1 MTQYKKSMMIG
12 ISLVLLLVACM
23 PATAVTTEV
32 HVVKYANDGTTVL
45 GETTVS
51 YQWMMANLPVLG
63 DGTTHYYHQGPVFVD
78 NADPETEELLR
89 WNVPEDA
96 NVLEKDMG
104 AVKGTN
110 LKDLCDLAG
119 GMSAGEIV
127 RVKASDGMFKYF
139 AYDNVYGYSS
149 REGPIGLTWY
159 VDGLA
164 SYPGH
169 YPDTGYSDGMRLV
182 WFADTSTNP
191 WGVHA
196 LGNWDWHEAA
206 DPEYWYYYISGSE
219 YYPTTT
225 GLSVKYVSEIAI
237 FSDDPVLPVPDAG
250 FIANVNLVA
259 NPGFETGTFTGW
271 SQSGAS
277 VVTTPVHTGT
287 YAVKL
292 SSTKGSP
299 SYISQNVDLTDVA
312 ALTYWYRID
321 AVNSGFFEVFVD
333 ATKVASY
340 SAVTG
345 WSQKSIDT
353 SAYTG
358 IHNVKFNARSGTN
371 NKNKI
376 TAYLDDIAAL
386 SPQPTGVTGYPPLAL
401 SLTDTSTNSPTSWA
415 WDFGDGSTSTAQ
427 NPSHTYSVPGVYTV
441 ILTATNSYGSD
452 TEAKTA
458 FVTVNGNPPVA
469 AFTGSPT
476 SGTVPLSV
484 SFTDQSTNIPTS
496 WSWTF
501 GDGGTSTAQ
510 HPIHEYTTAGTFTV
524 TLTVSNAWGSDGE
537 TKTGYVTVTQAG
549 QTPPDAQFIGTPT
562 TGSKP
567 LTVQFTD
574 QSTGNPTSWSWTFG
588 DGGTSSLQNPSHTYS
603 RKGSFTV
610 TLTATNANGSDSLT
624 RSKYIVVTT

>member
-1 MTQYKKSMMIG
+1 MTHFKKSMMIG

-23 PATAVTTEV
+23 PATAATTEL

-110 LKDLCDLAG
+110 LKDLCDLVG
-119 GMSAGEIV
+119 GMNEGEIV

-149 REGPIGLTWY
+149 VEGPIGLTWY
-159 VDGLA
+159 VDGLT

-237 FSDDPVLPVPDAG
+237 FSDDPALPVPDAG

-277 VVTTPVHTGT
+277 VVTTPVYTGI
-287 YAVKL
+287 YAAKL
-292 SSTKGSP
+292 SSSKGSV
-299 SYISQNVDLTDVA
+299 SYISQNVDLTGISE
-312 ALTYWYRID
+312 LTYWYRID
-321 AVNSGFFEVFVD
+321 SVNSGSLDVYID
-333 ATKVASY
+333 TMKVATFS
-340 SAVTG
+340 SVTG
-345 WSQKSIDT
+345 WTEGTIDT

-358 IHNVKFNARSGTN
+358 THTVKFNARSGTS
-371 NKNKI
+371 KQNKI
-376 TAYLDDIAAL
+376 TTYVDDIAGL
-386 SPQPTGVTGYPPLAL
+386 VPKPTGITGYPPLIL
-401 SLTDTSTNSPTSWA
+401 FFTDTSTNSPTSWA
-415 WDFGDGSTSTAQ
+415 WYFGDGGTATD
-427 NPSHTYSVPGVYTV
+427 PDPVHTYTVPGVYTV
-441 ILTATNSYGSD
+441 SLVATNSYGSD
-452 TEAKTA
+452 TETKTA
-458 FVTVNGNPPVA
+458 FATMLGYPPVA

-484 SFTDQSTNIPTS
+484 SFTDQSSNTPTS
-496 WSWTF
+496 WSWNF

-510 HPIHEYTTAGTFTV
+510 NPVHVYTIAGTFTV

-537 TKTGYVTVTQAG
+537 IKTSYVTVTQAG
-549 QTPPDAQFIGTPT
+549 QTPPDAQFIGIPT

-574 QSTGNPTSWSWTFG
+574 QSAGNPTSWSWTFG
-588 DGGTSSLQNPSHTYS
+588 DGGTSTLQNPSHTYS